1 MAFSVVDE
9 DFFSIL
15 MKWGEHDVLFAYFFK
30 FLFLEPLWGSKNKN
44 SPRCARRCEKIFLRK
59 IFFLLAA
66 LEDKRASAFVFY
78 FSFKNFILKF
88 LKEK

>member
-9 DFFSIL
+9 DFFLYTDEVGGAWCLVFI
-15 MKWGEHDVLFAYFFK
+15 FFK

-59 IFFLLAA
+59 IFSFSLRSKTNAQARLFL
-66 LEDKRASAFVFY
+66 FF
-78 FSFKNFILKF
+78 F
-88 LKEK
+88 